1 MLLLASGR
9 GTRLGGPTPKAFV
22 AVGGVPL
29 LVRSARRLHSLSPD
43 GEIVLAISNGDRER
57 IAHLSTHLRE
67 CGVRTIVD
75 GGDTRQDS
83 MQRALRASNPDFP
96 LVLVHDAAR
105 PFFPIDAA
113 RTACTRALAIG
124 AALLAV
130 PAPDTLK
137 RVAGERVVET
147 VPRDA
152 LWLAQTPQVIRRDR
166 LLEALAHAERTGFVG
181 TDDVS
186 LCEAAGQAVAIVP
199 GDRRNLKITTP
210 DDLLLAEAIA
220 AAEDA
225 RT

>member
-9 GTRLGGPTPKAFV
+9 GTRLGGPIPKAFV
-22 AVGGVPL
+22 AVRGVPI
-29 LVRSARRLHSLSPD
+29 LVRSARRLHALSPN
-43 GEIVLAISNGDRER
+43 GEIVLAISPSDRER
-57 IAHLSTHLRE
+57 VADLADLLRE

-75 GGDTRQDS
+75 GGDTRQES
-83 MQRALRASNPDFP
+83 MQRALRASEPSLP

-105 PFFPIDAA
+105 PFFPIEAA
-113 RTACTRALAIG
+113 RTACAKALSIG

-137 RVAGERVVET
+137 RVAGDEVVET
-147 VPRDA
+147 VARDA
-152 LWLAQTPQVIRRDR
+152 LWLAQTPQVIRRDVLR
-166 LLEALAHAERTGFVG
+166 TALDHAARIGFVG

-186 LCEAAGQAVAIVP
+186 LCEALGQRVAIVP

-225 RT
+225 HA